1 MKAKLFLRTSALSIA
16 LCAGLALGACDDKQ
30 KTAEESSS
38 SVETTAESALPPAGG
53 EETADKSP
61 IAMAGPEPAPAV
73 ATEEAGS
80 TSSGSEGGSAVT
92 ENELP
97 PGEDVPPPPPREVF
111 SMDGTAAEAACD
123 FDAWV
128 GQKVDMDTIEKTG
141 RIYRILKPDSMMTM
155 DHNPE
160 RVNVVHDD
168 DMVVTKVWCG

>member
-1 MKAKLFLRTSALSIA
+1 MKTKLFLRTSALSIA

-30 KTAEESSS
+30 KTAEESSAPA
-38 SVETTAESALPPAGG
+38 ETTAQSALPAAGG
-53 EETADKSP
+53 EETADKAP
-61 IAMAGPEPAPAV
+61 IAMAGPEPAPAAV
-73 ATEEAGS
+73 EEAGS
-80 TSSGSEGGSAVT
+80 TSSDSPGGSAVT

-97 PGEDVPPPPPREVF
+97 SAEDVPPPPPREVF
-111 SMDGTAAEAACD
+111 SMDGSAAEAACD

>member
-1 MKAKLFLRTSALSIA
+1 MKTKLFLRTSALSIA

-30 KTAEESSS
+30 KTAEESSAPA
-38 SVETTAESALPPAGG
+38 ETTAQSALPAAGG
-53 EETADKSP
+53 EETADKAP

-73 ATEEAGS
+73 AEAGS
-80 TSSGSEGGSAVT
+80 TSPASPGGSAVT

-97 PGEDVPPPPPREVF
+97 PAEDVPPPPPREVF

-128 GQKVDMDTIEKTG
+128 GQKVDMDAIEKTG
-141 RIYRILKPDSMMTM
+141 RIYRVLKPDSMMTM